1 MSLRVSHTTI
11 NATDAYALSVFWA
24 AALGYAE
31 NPDDPNESGHEE
43 CMIFSPDL
51 RHRILFIE
59 VEDLVPAGRMHF
71 DLTAI
76 DSTREG
82 ELERVLALGAA
93 QVADRRTPDGK
104 GWVVLAD
111 PEGNTFCVLRSD
123 AERRAMGDPILPG
136 PADIPGVGTRPGGSI
151 PILPMGDPASALAWW
166 GRLGFAVEFEHR
178 FAPEL
183 PLYVGLRRDMAD
195 VHLSQHRGDTTGP
208 GVMYLWVD
216 DVDEVAAEFGVPVDD
231 NPWGRDCQIVDPSG
245 NRVRVGTALRASA

>member
-82 ELERVLALGAA
+82 EL
-93 QVADRRTPDGK
+93 
-104 GWVVLAD
+104 
-111 PEGNTFCVLRSD
+111 
-123 AERRAMGDPILPG
+123 RAC
-136 PADIPGVGTRPGGSI
+136 A
-151 PILPMGDPASALAWW
+151 
-166 GRLGFAVEFEHR
+166 RLG
-178 FAPEL
+178 
-183 PLYVGLRRDMAD
+183 
-195 VHLSQHRGDTTGP
+195 RG
-208 GVMYLWVD
+208 
-216 DVDEVAAEFGVPVDD
+216 
-231 NPWGRDCQIVDPSG
+231 SG
-245 NRVRVGTALRASA
+245 G